1 MISEIE
7 YKILSVLNDNWKEI
21 NEIAKELDLDCYKVL
36 RTIGFLKEKNLV
48 EIKEERK
55 KRYILTEL
63 GEKYLKKG
71 LPERKLLNIL
81 KEKKEINL
89 EEAKKILNQD
99 ELSYSLGFLRKNGA
113 IKIEN
118 GKIIFLKDIETYE
131 EYLEKIK
138 EGNYD
143 ENIIN
148 LFKGRKNIIEEKEE
162 VFYYV
167 KINENG
173 KKILKE
179 YKPEEYI
186 EKYTKEVIDKKI
198 YKNKKFRPYEIRIN
212 IEEEKIG
219 RYNPYLE
226 FLDKIREELISMGF
240 KEMDKYNLIISHFWD
255 LDILFVPQDHP
266 AGDISIMDA
275 FYIKNPEYIEDFPKE
290 LFENVKNTQLKY
302 FNIFNENISKRAML
316 ISHNTAI
323 SAKTLLNPEKP
334 RKYFLIEK
342 VFRYDT
348 IDAKHFIEFNQLEG
362 IILDDNLTFLEL
374 LGILEDLVV
383 NVAKAKNVKFYPAYF
398 PFTEPSVEVYAEH
411 PKLGWIEVGGAG
423 VFREELLKQ
432 FNINYPVLAWGLGVD
447 RLATIYLNINDI
459 RELHTRNIKKLQE

>member
-7 YKILSVLNDNWKEI
+7 YKVLSILNDNWKNLDEI
-21 NEIAKELDLDCYKVL
+21 SNELNVDKYKVL
-36 RTIGFLKEKNLV
+36 RTLGFLKEKGLI
-48 EIKEERK
+48 ELREEK
-55 KRYILTEL
+55 IKRYELTEI
-63 GEKYLKKG
+63 GKKYLKEG
-71 LPERKLLNIL
+71 LPERRLLNLL

-89 EEAKKILNQD
+89 EELNKYFDKD
-99 ELSYSLGFLRKNGA
+99 ELSFSLGFLRKNGA

-118 GKIIFLKDIETYE
+118 GKVMYIKDIETYE
-131 EYLEKIK
+131 KYLENI
-138 EGNYD
+138 D
-143 ENIIN
+143 ENTIKI
-148 LFKGRKNIIEEKEE
+148 FKGRKGIIEEKEKII
-162 VFYYV
+162 YYA
-167 KINENG
+167 KINDKG
-173 KKILKE
+173 KEILKN

-186 EKYTKEVIDKKI
+186 EKYTKEVIDRKI
-198 YKNKKFRPYEIRIN
+198 YKSKKFRPYDIRIN

-226 FLDKIREELISMGF
+226 FLDKIREELISIGF
-240 KEMDKYNLIISHFWD
+240 KEMDKYSMILSHFWD
-255 LDILFVPQDHP
+255 LDSLFIPQDHP

-275 FYIKNPEYIEDFPKE
+275 FYIKNIQYIEDFPRD

-302 FNIFNENISKRAML
+302 FKIFDENISKRAML

-323 SAKTLLNPEKP
+323 SARTLLNAEKP
-334 RKYFLIEK
+334 GKYFLIEK

-362 IILDDNLTFLEL
+362 IVLDDNLTFLDL
-374 LGILEDLVV
+374 LGILKELVL
-383 NVAKAKNVKFYPAYF
+383 NVVKAKNIKFYPAYF

-432 FNINYPVLAWGLGVD
+432 FNIDYPVLAWGLGVD

>member
-7 YKILSVLNDNWKEI
+7 YKVLSILNDNWKNLDEI
-21 NEIAKELDLDCYKVL
+21 SNELNIDKYKVL
-36 RTIGFLKEKNLV
+36 RTLGFLKEKGFIEL
-48 EIKEERK
+48 KEEK
-55 KRYILTEL
+55 IKRYEL
-63 GEKYLKKG
+63 SEIGKKYLKEG
-71 LPERKLLNIL
+71 LPERRLLNLL
-81 KEKKEINL
+81 KEKKEVNL
-89 EEAKKILNQD
+89 EELNKYFDKD
-99 ELSYSLGFLRKNGA
+99 ELSFSLGFLRKNGA

-118 GKIIFLKDIETYE
+118 GKAIYIKDIETYE
-131 EYLEKIK
+131 KYLENI
-138 EGNYD
+138 D
-143 ENIIN
+143 ENTIK
-148 LFKGRKNIIEEKEE
+148 LFKGRKGIIEEKEE
-162 VFYYV
+162 IIYYA
-167 KINENG
+167 KINDKG
-173 KKILKE
+173 KEILKN

-186 EKYTKEVIDKKI
+186 EKYTKEVIDRKI
-198 YKNKKFRPYEIRIN
+198 YKNKRFRPYNIRIN
-212 IEEEKIG
+212 IEEENIG

-240 KEMDKYNLIISHFWD
+240 KEMDKYSMIISHFWN
-255 LDILFVPQDHP
+255 LDCLFIPQDHP

-275 FYIKNPEYIEDFPKE
+275 FYIKNIQYIEDFPRD

-302 FNIFNENISKRAML
+302 FKIFDENISKRAML
-316 ISHNTAI
+316 ISHDTAI
-323 SAKTLLNPEKP
+323 SARTLLNAEKP
-334 RKYFLIEK
+334 GKYFLIEK

-362 IILDDNLTFLEL
+362 IVLDDNLTFLDL
-374 LGILEDLVV
+374 LGILKELVL
-383 NVAKAKNVKFYPAYF
+383 NVVKAKNIKFYPAYF

-432 FNINYPVLAWGLGVD
+432 FNIDYPVLAWGLGVD

>member
-7 YKILSVLNDNWKEI
+7 YKVLSILNDNWKNLDEI
-21 NEIAKELDLDCYKVL
+21 SNELNIDKYKVL
-36 RTIGFLKEKNLV
+36 RTLGFLKEKGFIEL
-48 EIKEERK
+48 KEEK
-55 KRYILTEL
+55 IKRYEL
-63 GEKYLKKG
+63 SEIGKKYLKEG
-71 LPERKLLNIL
+71 LPERRLLNLL
-81 KEKKEINL
+81 KEKKEVNL
-89 EEAKKILNQD
+89 EELNKYFDKD
-99 ELSYSLGFLRKNGA
+99 ELSFSLGFLRKNGA

-118 GKIIFLKDIETYE
+118 GKAIYIKDIETYE
-131 EYLEKIK
+131 KYLENI
-138 EGNYD
+138 D
-143 ENIIN
+143 ENTIK
-148 LFKGRKNIIEEKEE
+148 LFKGRKGIIEEKEE
-162 VFYYV
+162 IIYYA
-167 KINENG
+167 KINDKG
-173 KKILKE
+173 KEILKN

-186 EKYTKEVIDKKI
+186 EKYTKEVIDRKI
-198 YKNKKFRPYEIRIN
+198 YKNKRFRPYNIRIN
-212 IEEEKIG
+212 IEEENIG

-240 KEMDKYNLIISHFWD
+240 KEMDKYSMIISHFWN
-255 LDILFVPQDHP
+255 LDCLFIPQDHP

-275 FYIKNPEYIEDFPKE
+275 FYIKNIQYIEDFPGD

-302 FNIFNENISKRAML
+302 FKIFDENISKRTML
-316 ISHNTAI
+316 ISHDTAI
-323 SAKTLLNPEKP
+323 SARTLLNAEKP
-334 RKYFLIEK
+334 GKYFLIEK

-362 IILDDNLTFLEL
+362 IVLDDNLTFLDL
-374 LGILEDLVV
+374 LGILKELVL
-383 NVAKAKNVKFYPAYF
+383 NVVKAKNIKFYPGYF

-432 FNINYPVLAWGLGVD
+432 FNIDYPVLAWGLGVD

>member
-7 YKILSVLNDNWKEI
+7 YKVLSILNDNWKNLDEI
-21 NEIAKELDLDCYKVL
+21 SNELNIDKYKVL
-36 RTIGFLKEKNLV
+36 RTLGFLKEKGFIEL
-48 EIKEERK
+48 KEEK
-55 KRYILTEL
+55 IKRYEL
-63 GEKYLKKG
+63 SEIGKKYLKEG
-71 LPERKLLNIL
+71 LPERRLLNLL
-81 KEKKEINL
+81 KEKKEVNL
-89 EEAKKILNQD
+89 EELNKYFDKD
-99 ELSYSLGFLRKNGA
+99 ELSFSLGFLRKNGA

-118 GKIIFLKDIETYE
+118 GKAIYIKDIETYE
-131 EYLEKIK
+131 KYLENI
-138 EGNYD
+138 D
-143 ENIIN
+143 ENTIK
-148 LFKGRKNIIEEKEE
+148 LFKGRKGIIEEKEE
-162 VFYYV
+162 IIYYA
-167 KINENG
+167 KINDKG
-173 KKILKE
+173 KEILKN

-186 EKYTKEVIDKKI
+186 EKYTKEVIDRKI
-198 YKNKKFRPYEIRIN
+198 YKNKRFRPYNIRIN
-212 IEEEKIG
+212 IEEENIG

-240 KEMDKYNLIISHFWD
+240 KEMDKYSMIISHFWN
-255 LDILFVPQDHP
+255 LDSLFIPQDHP

-275 FYIKNPEYIEDFPKE
+275 FYIKNIQYIEDFPRD

-302 FNIFNENISKRAML
+302 FKIFDENISKRAML
-316 ISHNTAI
+316 ISHDTSI
-323 SAKTLLNPEKP
+323 SARTLLNAEKP
-334 RKYFLIEK
+334 GKYFLIEK

-362 IILDDNLTFLEL
+362 IVLDDNLTFLDL
-374 LGILEDLVV
+374 LGILKELVL
-383 NVAKAKNVKFYPAYF
+383 NVVKAKNIKFYPAYF

-432 FNINYPVLAWGLGVD
+432 FNIDYPVLAWGLGVD

>member
-7 YKILSVLNDNWKEI
+7 YKVLSILSDNYKEL
-21 NEIAKELDLDCYKVL
+21 NEIAKELNLDSYKVL
-36 RTIGFLKEKNLV
+36 RTLGFLKEKNL
-48 EIKEERK
+48 IDLEEKRVK
-55 KRYILTEL
+55 KYVLTEL
-63 GEKYLKKG
+63 GEKYLKDG
-71 LPERKLLNIL
+71 LPERKLLNLL
-81 KEKKEINL
+81 KEKKEISL
-89 EEAKKILNQD
+89 EELNNYFD
-99 ELSYSLGFLRKNGA
+99 KNEISYSLGFLRKNGA

-118 GKIIFLKDIETYE
+118 GKITFIKDIETYE
-131 EYLEKIK
+131 KYLEKIK
-138 EGNYD
+138 NNDYD

-148 LFKGRKNIIEEKEE
+148 LFKGRKGIIEEKEII
-162 VFYYV
+162 YYYA

-173 KKILKE
+173 KKVLKE

-186 EKYTKEVIDKKI
+186 EKYTKEVIDKKL

-226 FLDKIREELISMGF
+226 FLDKVREELISMGF
-240 KEMDKYNLIISHFWD
+240 REMDKYSLIVSHFWD
-255 LDILFVPQDHP
+255 LDTLFVPQDHP

-275 FYIKNPEYIEDFPKE
+275 FYIKPEYIEDFPKE
-290 LFENVKNTQLKY
+290 LFEKVKETQLKY
-302 FNIFNENISKRAML
+302 FNTFNDNISKRAML

-323 SAKTLLNPEKP
+323 SSKTLLNPEKP
-334 RKYFLIEK
+334 GKYFLIEK

-362 IILDDNLTFLEL
+362 IILEDNLTFLDL
-374 LGILEDLVV
+374 LGILEELVI
-383 NVAKAKNVKFYPAYF
+383 NVVKAKNIKFYPAYF

-432 FNINYPVLAWGLGVD
+432 FNINYPVLAWGLGID

>member
-7 YKILSVLNDNWKEI
+7 YKVLSVLNDNWKSLDEI
-21 NEIAKELDLDCYKVL
+21 SNELNVDKYKVL
-36 RTIGFLKEKNLV
+36 RTLGFLKEKGLI
-48 EIKEERK
+48 ELREEK
-55 KRYILTEL
+55 IKRYELTEI
-63 GEKYLKKG
+63 GKKYLKEG
-71 LPERKLLNIL
+71 LPERRLLNLL

-89 EEAKKILNQD
+89 EELNKYFDKD
-99 ELSYSLGFLRKNGA
+99 ELSFSLGFLRKNGA

-118 GKIIFLKDIETYE
+118 GKVIYIKDIETYE
-131 EYLEKIK
+131 KYLENI
-138 EGNYD
+138 D
-143 ENIIN
+143 ENTIK
-148 LFKGRKNIIEEKEE
+148 LFKGRKGIIEEKEE
-162 VFYYV
+162 TIYYA
-167 KINENG
+167 KINDKG
-173 KKILKE
+173 KEILKN

-198 YKNKKFRPYEIRIN
+198 YKNKKFRPYDIRIN
-212 IEEEKIG
+212 IEEENIG

-240 KEMDKYNLIISHFWD
+240 KEMDKYSMIISHFWD
-255 LDILFVPQDHP
+255 LDSLFIPQDHP

-275 FYIKNPEYIEDFPKE
+275 FYIKNIQYIEDFPRE

-302 FNIFNENISKRAML
+302 FRVFDENISKRTML
-316 ISHNTAI
+316 ISHDTAI
-323 SAKTLLNPEKP
+323 SARTLLNAEKP
-334 RKYFLIEK
+334 GKYFLIEK

-362 IILDDNLTFLEL
+362 IVLDDNLTFLDL
-374 LGILEDLVV
+374 LGILKELVL
-383 NVAKAKNVKFYPAYF
+383 NVVKAKNIKFYPAYF

-423 VFREELLKQ
+423 VFREELLRQ
-432 FNINYPVLAWGLGVD
+432 FNIDYPVLAWGLGVD

>member
-7 YKILSVLNDNWKEI
+7 YKVLSILNDNWKSLDEI
-21 NEIAKELDLDCYKVL
+21 SNELNVEKYKVL
-36 RTIGFLKEKNLV
+36 RTLGFLKEKGLI
-48 EIKEERK
+48 ELREEKIKKYE
-55 KRYILTEL
+55 LTEL
-63 GEKYLKKG
+63 GKKYLKEG
-71 LPERKLLNIL
+71 LPERRLLNLL
-81 KEKKEINL
+81 KERKEINL
-89 EEAKKILNQD
+89 EELNKYFDKD
-99 ELSYSLGFLRKNGA
+99 ELSFSLGFLRKKGA

-118 GKIIFLKDIETYE
+118 GKVIYIKDIETYE
-131 EYLEKIK
+131 KYLENI
-138 EGNYD
+138 D
-143 ENIIN
+143 ENTIK
-148 LFKGRKNIIEEKEE
+148 LFKGRRIIEEKEE
-162 VFYYV
+162 TIYYA
-167 KINENG
+167 KINEKG
-173 KKILKE
+173 KEILKN

-198 YKNKKFRPYEIRIN
+198 YKNKKFRPYDIRIN
-212 IEEEKIG
+212 IEEENIG

-240 KEMDKYNLIISHFWD
+240 KEMDKYNMIISHFWD
-255 LDILFVPQDHP
+255 LDCLFIPQDHP

-275 FYIKNPEYIEDFPKE
+275 FYIKNIQYIEDFPRD

-302 FNIFNENISKRAML
+302 FKVFDENISKRTML
-316 ISHNTAI
+316 ISHDTAI
-323 SAKTLLNPEKP
+323 SARTLLNAEKP
-334 RKYFLIEK
+334 GKYFLIEK

-362 IILDDNLTFLEL
+362 IILDDNLTFLDL
-374 LGILEDLVV
+374 LGILKELVL
-383 NVAKAKNVKFYPAYF
+383 NVVKAKNIKFYPAYF

-432 FNINYPVLAWGLGVD
+432 FNIDYPVLAWGLGVD

>member
-7 YKILSVLNDNWKEI
+7 YKVLSILNDNWKNLDEI
-21 NEIAKELDLDCYKVL
+21 SNELNIDKYKVL
-36 RTIGFLKEKNLV
+36 RTLGFLKEKGFIEL
-48 EIKEERK
+48 KEEK
-55 KRYILTEL
+55 IKRYEL
-63 GEKYLKKG
+63 SEIGKKYLKEG
-71 LPERKLLNIL
+71 LPERRLLNLL
-81 KEKKEINL
+81 KEKKEVNL
-89 EEAKKILNQD
+89 EELNKYFDKD
-99 ELSYSLGFLRKNGA
+99 ELSFSLGFLRKNGA

-118 GKIIFLKDIETYE
+118 GKAIYIKDIETYE
-131 EYLEKIK
+131 KYLENI
-138 EGNYD
+138 D
-143 ENIIN
+143 ENTIK
-148 LFKGRKNIIEEKEE
+148 LFKGRKGIIEEKEE
-162 VFYYV
+162 IIYYA
-167 KINENG
+167 KINDKG
-173 KKILKE
+173 KEILKN

-186 EKYTKEVIDKKI
+186 EKYTKEVIDRKI
-198 YKNKKFRPYEIRIN
+198 YKNKRFRPYNIRIN
-212 IEEEKIG
+212 IEEENIG

-240 KEMDKYNLIISHFWD
+240 KEMDKYSMIISHFWN
-255 LDILFVPQDHP
+255 LDSLFIPQDHP

-275 FYIKNPEYIEDFPKE
+275 FYIKNIQYIEDFPGD

-302 FNIFNENISKRAML
+302 FKIFDENISKRAML
-316 ISHNTAI
+316 ISHDTSI
-323 SAKTLLNPEKP
+323 SARTLLNAEKP
-334 RKYFLIEK
+334 GKYFLIEK

-362 IILDDNLTFLEL
+362 IVLDDNLTFLDL
-374 LGILEDLVV
+374 LGILKELVL
-383 NVAKAKNVKFYPAYF
+383 NVVKAKNIKFYPAYF

-432 FNINYPVLAWGLGVD
+432 FNIDYPVLAWGLGVD